1 MEQNNMKKEIH
12 KYNNKGLSHGYQ
24 ELYFMDKLFVR
35 GNSKNGDDI
44 GYNEWHYTKRTIYSI
59 R

>member
-1 MEQNNMKKEIH
+1 MKKDIIT
-12 KYNNKGLSHGYQ
+12 YNNKSLSHGYQ
-24 ELYFMDKLFVR
+24 ELYFMGKLIAR

-44 GYNEWHYTKRTIYSI
+44 GYNEWHTSKQTIYSI

>member
-1 MEQNNMKKEIH
+1 MKKEIH

-24 ELYFMDKLFVR
+24 ELYFMGKLFVR